1 VDTTDWT
8 GLQHI
13 EGITIIGPFNVTGPG
28 DTPSRRRVFVC
39 RPASSVGA
47 GERRVPGP
55 PAVPVIEDAAC
66 GRQIVAT
73 LARRAYRRP
82 VTTAEL
88 GRLMAFFEAGRA
100 DVARSAAGA
109 EAFDAGVERAL
120 RSILASPGFVFR
132 PEQDPRQAPGGAV
145 YRVTDLELAS
155 RLSFF
160 LWSSIPDEEL
170 LQVAVRGQLRSAAV
184 LEQQVRRMLL
194 DPRAK
199 ALVENFAGQWLQ
211 LRNLRASIPNQN
223 DFPDF
228 DDNLRQ
234 AFRRETELLFESIV
248 VDNRSVLELLTAD
261 YTFVNERLAKHYGIP
276 NVYGSQFRRVP
287 MPDESRRGL
296 LGHGGILLVTSHAD
310 RTSPVLRGKWI
321 LDNLL
326 GIPPPP
332 APANVPPLEE
342 SRGARPRTMREQ
354 MEVHR
359 ANAVCASC
367 HRLMDPLGLAM
378 ENFDA
383 IGGWRTR
390 DAGSPIDASGQI
402 ADGTRVDGP
411 ASLRQALVRRPE
423 VFVGTLTEKLLTYAL
438 GRGLDTYDKP
448 AVRAVLKSA
457 SLRGYRFSDIVMGI
471 VKSVPFQMRKKPL
484 DDGAATG
491 LTARATP

>member
-1 VDTTDWT
+1 M
-8 GLQHI
+8 
-13 EGITIIGPFNVTGPG
+13 
-28 DTPSRRRVFVC
+28 
-39 RPASSVGA
+39 
-47 GERRVPGP
+47 
-55 PAVPVIEDAAC
+55 EDAAC

-82 VTTAEL
+82 VTDAEL
-88 GRLMAFFEAGRA
+88 RRLMVFFEAGRA
-100 DVARSAAGA
+100 DASRRAAGA
-109 EAFDAGVERAL
+109 GTFDAGIERAL
-120 RSILASPGFVFR
+120 RSILASPSFVFR
-132 PEQDPRQAPGGAV
+132 PEQDPPQAPGWTV
-145 YRVTDLELAS
+145 YRVSDLELAS

-160 LWSSIPDEEL
+160 LWSSIPDDEL
-170 LQVAVRGQLRSAAV
+170 LQMAVRGQLRSAAV

-199 ALVENFAGQWLQ
+199 ALVDNFAGQWLQ

-234 AFRRETELLFESIV
+234 AFRRETELLFQSMV
-248 VDNRSVLELLTAD
+248 VEDRSVLDLLTAD

-276 NVYGSQFRRVP
+276 NVYGSQFRR
-287 MPDESRRGL
+287 MPVRDEARRGL

-332 APANVPPLEE
+332 PPADVPALED
-342 SRGARPRTMREQ
+342 SRGATPRTMREQ

-367 HRLMDPLGLAM
+367 HKLMDPLGLAM

-383 IGGWRTR
+383 VGVWRTR
-390 DAGSPIDASGQI
+390 DADSPIDASGQI

-411 ASLRQALVRRPE
+411 AALRQALVRRPE
-423 VFVGTLTEKLLTYAL
+423 VFVGTMTEKLLTYAL

-448 AVRAVLKSA
+448 AVRSVLKST
-457 SLRGYRFSDIVMGI
+457 SRRGYRFSDIVIGI
-471 VKSVPFQMRKKPL
+471 VKSVPFQMRKKPSNEVP
-484 DDGAATG
+484 
-491 LTARATP
+491 RVR